1 MNYYWHIFL
10 IVLKNCHMA
19 LFTYITFAYQTKKSC
34 TCVHVSQFIDGI
46 KSVTKTMLI
55 KLVPYSNT

>member
-19 LFTYITFAYQTKKSC
+19 LFTYITFAYI
-34 TCVHVSQFIDGI
+34 VSQFIDGI